1 MLVFK
6 GTPALGRGG
15 TLMRRDRFRSLTHSL
30 TAGTN
35 IEEGDAAVERKRS
48 V

>member
-35 IEEGDAAVERKRS
+35 IEGDAAVERKRS